1 MNDYSQNYL
10 KLQMLMKSY
19 YNYTLKCDYEKA
31 TQIAHELSE
40 ETIKLEFAT
49 YDQIRK
55 QWLS

>member
-19 YNYTLKCDYEKA
+19 HNYTLKCYYEKA

>member
-1 MNDYSQNYL
+1 
-10 KLQMLMKSY
+10 MKSY
-19 YNYTLKCDYEKA
+19 HNATLKCDYKLA
-31 TQIAHELSE
+31 TQLAHELSE